1 MSFIYIEWT
10 NKNYFTNAKYLQIQV
25 NKLVKKQ
32 ILILIIIIMKEYKL
46 YVTND

>member
-1 MSFIYIEWT
+1 MSFIDIEWT
-10 NKNYFTNAKYLQIQV
+10 NKNYFTNVKYLQIQV

-46 YVTND
+46 YVTID